1 MLITGFNSD
10 AFILFVTN
18 FDRKLF
24 GFFLWFCGLA
34 SLGVIMIWLAHLYK
48 EDLDYYV
55 TEHLDL
61 DICLTNVDKTFG
73 NCIWHFKIVPL
84 THQE

>member
-1 MLITGFNSD
+1 
-10 AFILFVTN
+10 
-18 FDRKLF
+18 
-24 GFFLWFCGLA
+24 
-34 SLGVIMIWLAHLYK
+34 MIWLAHLYK
-48 EDLDYYV
+48 EDLDYYI